1 VESAYSVEQ
10 FVRRSREHKNVGERF
25 AIESERML
33 RIDVDGDVWLRPGAA
48 IAYRGDITFARRPTT
63 EATSLSDAALCE
75 LAPVVR
81 ATGRGR
87 LYCGHEG
94 TLVRV
99 TRLAGESMLVSWQD
113 LLAFESSLQ
122 FEMTR
127 VSHGLTLA
135 AGGLIMMK
143 LSGHGAFA
151 VATHGEPLALEVEA
165 GQPVSTDPHATL
177 AWSGTLTPTLKTDL
191 DWSSLFWH
199 GGQEPFQMLF
209 DGHGFV
215 VVQPFKDRSRI
226 PSSFHLLG
234 AIRKLVAGF

>member
-1 VESAYSVEQ
+1 VESTYSVGQ
-10 FVRRSREHKNVGERF
+10 FVRTSVENKNVDERF

-48 IAYRGDITFARRPTT
+48 IAYRGDITFTRRPTT
-63 EATSLSDAALCE
+63 EATSFGDAAFRE
-75 LAPVVR
+75 LTPLVR

-94 TLVRV
+94 TIVRV
-99 TRLAGESMLVSWQD
+99 TRLAGESLFVSWQD

-122 FEMTR
+122 FEMTH
-127 VSHGLTLA
+127 VSHGLTIA
-135 AGGLIMMK
+135 AGGLIVMK

-151 VATHGEPLALEVEA
+151 VATHGEPLALDVEA
-165 GQPVSTDPHATL
+165 GQPVSTDPHATV

-209 DGHGFV
+209 DGHGVV
-215 VVQPFKDRSRI
+215 VVQPYKDRSRL
-226 PSSFHLLG
+226 PSSPHLLRTV
-234 AIRKLVAGF
+234 RKLFTGF